1 MSSQLSDITTTNPK
15 KDPITI
21 GAPIN
26 IDVEQLGEPVGALP
40 TKIEGDN
47 DDVAEGSAQG
57 TAEASAGD
65 EEEDEEAIA
74 AAVDETSV
82 GLELGDIIDIT
93 APLNEVLNNNR
104 FYIDFINEDK
114 IVLIDLK
121 SFKKVQLNIDENG
134 IIDNNSIANI
144 ALISRNEKKGY
155 ARQNNLLPGTWINI
169 LFGGDVPAI
178 ITGEI
183 TNLEEDMIE
192 ITTFPENR
200 VIYIPF
206 NYQGIPE
213 NIPIEQFEIRR
224 KPEIQ
229 QRVPEVGNPLL
240 ENGKDQEGKEE
251 NEETQDQDVVID
263 PADLYEPDD
272 VDDTEEGDKT
282 ALHPREQQSINKHI
296 LEDQIVFGEFNQPIL
311 QFVDL
316 DVKFKRYNIDVQTN
330 DLLDSLL
337 STIPTNQ
344 QTPTVLNN
352 IHTSIER
359 FTQLRTEFSK
369 FNKNGV
375 IDRITVKSHLHKPL
389 KDLLASSSSNLYW
402 ILPVAKNEKKIY
414 PAENAV
420 VIVDNDVPDISRLQF
435 YEDITNMSTIIEENK
450 TMPISNDQ
458 NKYVELYNSLN
469 PFFTPFNN
477 INPNMDENANV
488 LSQQFISYDKSVII
502 DNYGDLHSSAMN
514 ANALSRK
521 RFFMQ
526 RYVTGLTHL
535 DVIAMNST
543 SMDTTLV
550 PLTPPDKMAIT
561 SYLTLPAPAIQ
572 FSKINLPGT
581 DILTSSNLNTHF
593 LNYWQLLKKNTRV
606 NAIDVHLPDEDAP
619 SIHSANAAIKRKE
632 DQSLKNYFDS
642 INHFVL
648 KTRGN
653 YDAANSAHFLNYLD
667 KVIPTTKDI
676 FNIMAKYIVGKV
688 SLVNIVD
695 VLEPFLIYSGD
706 LTYKQYQIIVSFIDC
721 KISKFN
727 KAMLENK
734 RYFNELKYINP
745 KAVQRRIPF
754 ISTSASLF
762 HESRVMYDMF
772 HSYTYPDN
780 TIARSESEWLKKLM
794 MDDFGNVFNCSV
806 ALSTIYLKYPS
817 HVSELLEFTNVH
829 LKQDRL
835 KDVAED
841 KCANYT
847 IAKKYRVK
855 TEIEADNG
863 VEIYYDKEFDKTPY
877 GLLDDYANERNKLN
891 QDEFERFLVDKLRK
905 KHKFGEQLSQE
916 HAVSMII
923 GMKPIKEGDYAVF
936 FNSVQ
941 NAFEFYVRE
950 NNMWRLDEAATKDMF
965 QGSPDTLCNIQ
976 KDCLYSTQQV
986 DGMCENLT
994 VNKDNIQ
1001 LNAMKNIME
1010 QFDQKYETSKEEQT
1024 TKLLAQ
1030 FDYYVAIIAKL
1041 KEINKYHKFKQTTA
1055 NYEMGLT
1062 LLNDVDIIV
1071 SPYSKYLDIILG
1083 QEDLAKKYENILNFS
1098 RLCTRPP
1105 AERNE
1110 YPNFLYCIK
1119 TNTPLLP
1126 QFLHTLAMAFINNHE
1141 NYVDVLNDVI
1151 RINGVISE
1159 EGDRI
1164 VDKHSGKL
1172 IALAN
1177 FSEEEGFDAAGFQV
1191 RTREVEE
1198 ADWADMQPEETSS
1211 GPGPLI
1217 NVVMSPE
1224 TQLINKIV
1232 NALSS
1237 ATGISIPAQMEFI
1250 VRNVKN
1256 TVISILPTEEEHKER
1271 NEALEKKGKQTTS
1284 YEDQKNALFLYLTL
1298 GMFII
1303 AVQTNVPSVK
1313 TRKSY
1318 PGCSSSFEG
1327 YPLEPGANKSFINYI
1342 ACIAYKIRSNFAPW
1356 SVLLKKKE
1364 DYISSTIFNYIESYL
1379 VQIQEVNQ
1387 NIKSKHEYLQS
1398 AEHRLLSSNI
1408 ASIFS
1413 VKRMTTFLPS
1423 QIPIKMTHL
1432 APVSQH
1438 FNQSL
1443 LDNLHTGSY
1452 KQTDQLNA
1460 LQAIIIRFSYA
1471 IQEEIQKVVT
1481 EVITKNVKK
1490 QNKFNLLIHLGGK
1503 LALENA
1509 CCNEENGNSFLQYF
1523 KDKNADISTFNDIV
1537 QSYSAILRDVKF
1549 YTTPCLF
1556 SSRINTKN
1564 MFPPLDVLFS
1574 SETIYKTFIHY
1585 CGFNSLKPIPTVL
1598 VPLCKDK
1605 PANFNRFEAIE
1616 TQIAKLKNEGREY
1629 TNETMLQLLLI
1640 ISSKNV
1646 INTTIS
1652 QQTMTRL
1659 QKVRAIIE
1667 NVYVKYRGA
1676 IIKTIPQA
1684 FQSHMMTT
1692 MDAYAVAQAG
1702 DENQDDLIDEMRDY
1716 LVNANKNLKKNILQ
1730 FIKTNGKVPRGQ
1742 LERMQNFLTTIME
1755 WGKSAGHNISEDDMY
1770 NSINFIKTYLCNF
1783 IKIFPNVILTQNSL
1797 NTFQM
1802 VVPKH
1807 WNVSPND
1814 ASRIASMVTEY
1825 YTKLHHFYGNSQL
1838 TNVLQKVQS
1847 DLNVIL
1853 ELANDT
1859 PVGTRAGLGT
1869 FDKKTGLYLFEFYI
1883 LTTLHGHI
1891 DAVNAAFVR
1900 PNRAA
1905 KDMDAPLVDAPLAAE
1920 EVEYDEYSSE
1930 ISQGDLKEIKHHVA
1944 GLLMAYLELM
1954 EGHKITVNI
1963 SYDFIMNSVFKI
1975 QQSEKDTFTSKL
1987 EKMSTDARKVD
1998 TLMKAHK
2005 LGDWNKGLQKG
2016 LTTYNK
2022 NLDDDELRAQNES
2035 YQRLE
2040 RRLFANKDANPQNF
2054 EQYADDLLAEAA
2066 IEEASDAEEYG
2077 MDKIGED
2084 FEDGNP
2090 YGEENED

>member
-1 MSSQLSDITTTNPK
+1 MSSQLSDIATSNPK
-15 KDPITI
+15 KAPIKI
-21 GAPIN
+21 GDPIN
-26 IDVEQLGEPVGALP
+26 IDEAQLGEPIDAPLANVGDQGQGDQEE
-40 TKIEGDN
+40 EG
-47 DDVAEGSAQG
+47 
-57 TAEASAGD
+57 AGD
-65 EEEDEEAIA
+65 QGQGGQEEEGTVEEN
-74 AAVDETSV
+74 TGV
-82 GLELGDIIDIT
+82 GLELGDIIDIV
-93 APLNEVLNNNR
+93 APLNELLNNNR
-104 FYIDFINEDK
+104 FFIDFINEDK
-114 IVLIDLK
+114 IILIDLK
-121 SFKKVQLNIDENG
+121 SFKKIQLNIDENG
-134 IIDNNSIANI
+134 VIDNNSIANI

-155 ARQNNLLPGTWINI
+155 ARQNNLLPGIWVNI
-169 LFGGDVPAI
+169 HFGGDVPAI

-192 ITTFPENR
+192 ITTFPGGR

-206 NYQGIPE
+206 NYQGVPE
-213 NIPIEQFEIRR
+213 NLPIEQFEIRR
-224 KPEIQ
+224 KPEP
-229 QRVPEVGNPLL
+229 RKEASAALVG
-240 ENGKDQEGKEE
+240 EEEGVDEGVDEGKEE
-251 NEETQDQDVVID
+251 TGEPGDQDADID
-263 PADLYEPDD
+263 PSDLYEPEDI
-272 VDDTEEGDKT
+272 DDTEEGDKT
-282 ALHPREQQSINKHI
+282 ALQPKQQQAINKHI

-311 QFVDL
+311 QFVEL
-316 DVKFKRYNIDVQTN
+316 DAKFKRYNIDVQTN
-330 DLLDSLL
+330 DLLDSMM

-375 IDRITVKSHLHKPL
+375 IDRMTVKSHLHKPL
-389 KDLLASSSSNLYW
+389 REVLSSSSSNLYW
-402 ILPVAKNEKKIY
+402 ILPVAKNEKKMY
-414 PAENAV
+414 SEDAAV
-420 VIVDNDVPDISRLQF
+420 VIVDNDIPDISRLQF

-458 NKYVELYNSLN
+458 NKYVELYNALN
-469 PFFTPFNN
+469 PFFTPFYNT
-477 INPNMDENANV
+477 NPNSQENANV
-488 LSQQFISYDKSVII
+488 LTQQFATCDKSIII
-502 DNYGDLHSSAMN
+502 DNYGDLQSSAMN

-526 RYVTGLTHL
+526 RYNTGLTHL
-535 DVIAMNST
+535 DVIAKTST
-543 SMDTTLV
+543 SMDTV
-550 PLTPPDKMAIT
+550 VAPLTPSDKMAIT

-581 DILTSSNLNTHF
+581 DILVSSNLNTQF
-593 LNYWQLLKKNTRV
+593 LNYWQLLKKNTRI
-606 NAIDVHLPDEDAP
+606 NTIDVHLIDEEAP
-619 SIHSANAAIKRKE
+619 SVHSANVAKKRKE
-632 DQSLKNYFDS
+632 EQSLKSYFDS

-648 KTRGN
+648 KSRIGEEVSS
-653 YDAANSAHFLNYLD
+653 SAHFLNYLD

-706 LTYKQYQIIVSFIDC
+706 LTYKQYQIIVAFIDC

-727 KAMLENK
+727 KSMLEHK

-745 KAVQRRIPF
+745 KVVLRKETF
-754 ISTSASLF
+754 LSTSVS
-762 HESRVMYDMF
+762 MF
-772 HSYTYPDN
+772 PDSKV
-780 TIARSESEWLKKLM
+780 RSETFNSYLYPYQSIHKSDSELMKKILT
-794 MDDFGNVFNCSV
+794 DDFGNLLNCSV
-806 ALSTIYLKYPS
+806 SISTVYLKYPS
-817 HVSELLEFTNVH
+817 HVSELLEFSNEN
-829 LKQDRL
+829 LKQDRI
-835 KDVAED
+835 KDVADD
-841 KCANYT
+841 KCLNYT

-855 TEIEADNG
+855 TDIDADNG

-877 GLLDDYANERNKLN
+877 GILDDYVNERNKLN
-891 QDEFERFLVDKLRK
+891 QDDFEKFLVDKLQK
-905 KHKFGEQLSQE
+905 KHKFGEQMAEE
-916 HAVSMII
+916 HAVAMII
-923 GMKPIKEGDYAVF
+923 GMKPVKEGDYAVF

-950 NNMWRLDEAATKDMF
+950 TNIWRLDENASKDMF

-976 KDCLYSTQQV
+976 KDCLYSLQKV
-986 DGMCENLT
+986 NGVCESLT
-994 VNKDNIQ
+994 VNKDNLQ
-1001 LNAMKNIME
+1001 LNAMNSIME

-1024 TKLLAQ
+1024 ARLMAQ
-1030 FDYYVAIIAKL
+1030 FNYYVTIIAKL
-1041 KEINKYHKFKQTTA
+1041 KEMHKYNKFKQTVA
-1055 NYEMGLT
+1055 NYELGLS
-1062 LLNDVDIIV
+1062 LVNDTETIV
-1071 SPYSKYLDIILG
+1071 SPYSPFLDIILG
-1083 QEDLAKKYENILNFS
+1083 QDDIAKKYENILKFA

-1105 AERNE
+1105 IERTENA
-1110 YPNFLYCIK
+1110 NFLYCIK
-1119 TNTPLLP
+1119 TNVPLLP
-1126 QFLHTLAMAFINNHE
+1126 QFLYTLAMAFINNHE
-1141 NYVDVLNDVI
+1141 HYADALQDAI
-1151 RINGVISE
+1151 RTNGVISE

-1172 IALAN
+1172 ITLAN
-1177 FSEEEGFDAAGFQV
+1177 FSEEEGFDAAGFQL

-1198 ADWADMQPEETSS
+1198 ADWADIQPDD
-1211 GPGPLI
+1211 PPAGPLI
-1217 NVVMSPE
+1217 QVAMSAE
-1224 TQLINKIV
+1224 TQLIYKIV
-1232 NALSS
+1232 NALST

-1256 TVISILPTEEEHKER
+1256 TVMTVLPTEDEVAER
-1271 NEALEKKGKQTTS
+1271 NEALEKKGKQPTT

-1303 AVQTNVPSVK
+1303 AVQTNVPSIK

-1364 DYISSTIFNYIESYL
+1364 EYISSTIFNYIESYL
-1379 VQIQEVNQ
+1379 AQTQEVIQ
-1387 NIKSKHEYLQS
+1387 NIRSKHEYLQS
-1398 AEHRLLSSNI
+1398 AEHGLLSSDI

-1423 QIPIKMTHL
+1423 QIPVKMTHL

-1443 LDNLHTGSY
+1443 LDNLNTGSY

-1471 IQEEIQKVVT
+1471 IQEEMQKVVT

-1490 QNKFNLLIHLGGK
+1490 QHKLNLLINVGGK
-1503 LALENA
+1503 LALENT

-1523 KDKNADISTFNDIV
+1523 KDKNADIGTFNDIV
-1537 QSYSAILRDVKF
+1537 QSYSAIMRDVKF

-1556 SSRINTKN
+1556 SSRINTKH

-1585 CGFNSLKPIPTVL
+1585 CKFNSLKPTPTVL
-1598 VPLCKDK
+1598 VPLCNDK
-1605 PANFNRFEAIE
+1605 PANFNKFDTIE
-1616 TQIAKLKNEGREY
+1616 TQIGKLKNDGREY
-1629 TNETMLQLLLI
+1629 TNETMLRLLLI

-1652 QQTMTRL
+1652 QQVITRL
-1659 QKVRAIIE
+1659 QKIRAIIE
-1667 NVYVKYRGA
+1667 NVYVSHRA
-1676 IIKTIPQA
+1676 DIIKTVPAA
-1684 FQSHMMTT
+1684 FQGHMMTV
-1692 MDAYAVAQAG
+1692 MDVYAVAAQAEE
-1702 DENQDDLIDEMRDY
+1702 DENLAIDEMRDY
-1716 LVNANKNLKKNILQ
+1716 LVNANKNLKKTILQ
-1730 FIKTNGKVPRGQ
+1730 FIKTHGQVGKGKLDKVHNS
-1742 LERMQNFLTTIME
+1742 LNTIME
-1755 WGKSAGHNISEDDMY
+1755 WGKSVGHNMKTDDMRS
-1770 NSINFIKTYLCNF
+1770 SINFIKTYLCNF
-1783 IKIFPNVILTQNSL
+1783 IKIFPNAILSQNSL
-1797 NTFQM
+1797 NTFKK
-1802 VVPKH
+1802 VIPHH

-1814 ASRIASMVTEY
+1814 AAKISFEVTEY
-1825 YTKLHHFYGNSQL
+1825 YSKLQHFYGNSRL
-1838 TNVLQKVQS
+1838 TNVLQRVPV

-1859 PVGTRAGLGT
+1859 PIGDGIGAGA
-1869 FDKKTGLYLFEFYI
+1869 FDKKTGIYLFEFYF
-1883 LTTLHGHI
+1883 LTTLHGYI
-1891 DAVNAAFVR
+1891 NSINLKPVAAQM
-1900 PNRAA
+1900 RA
-1905 KDMDAPLVDAPLAAE
+1905 DVDLDTPFDGAPLAAE
-1920 EVEYDEYSSE
+1920 DVEYDEYSSE
-1930 ISQGDLKEIKHHVA
+1930 INQGELKDIKHHVA
-1944 GLLMAYLELM
+1944 GLLTSYLELM
-1954 EGHKITVNI
+1954 EGHKIMVNI

-1987 EKMSTDARKVD
+1987 EKMSPDLRKVD
-1998 TLMKAHK
+1998 TLMKTHK

-2054 EQYADDLLAEAA
+2054 EQYADDLLA
-2066 IEEASDAEEYG
+2066 DAEMEDAIDTEEYR
-2077 MDKIGED
+2077 MDNIGED
-2084 FEDGNP
+2084 YEDGNP
-2090 YGEENED
+2090 YGEENNED

>member
-1 MSSQLSDITTTNPK
+1 MSSQLSDIATTNPK
-15 KDPITI
+15 NAPIKI
-21 GAPIN
+21 GDPIN
-26 IDVEQLGEPVGALP
+26 IDEAQLGEPVDAPLA
-40 TKIEGDN
+40 KNLEEG
-47 DDVAEGSAQG
+47 EG
-57 TAEASAGD
+57 TGD
-65 EEEDEEAIA
+65 QEEEVEEDAREEEEEEEGAMA
-74 AAVDETSV
+74 ADTGV
-82 GLELGDIIDIT
+82 GLELGDIIDIV

-104 FYIDFINEDK
+104 FFIDFINEDK
-114 IVLIDLK
+114 IILIDLK

-134 IIDNNSIANI
+134 VVDNNSISNI

-169 LFGGDVPAI
+169 HFGGDVPAI

-206 NYQGIPE
+206 NYQGLPE
-213 NIPIEQFEIRR
+213 NLPIEQFEIRK
-224 KPEIQ
+224 KPEPRKQDLQEIG
-229 QRVPEVGNPLL
+229 PSALL
-240 ENGKDQEGKEE
+240 GEEEGKEGR
-251 NEETQDQDVVID
+251 EETGDQDADID
-263 PADLYEPDD
+263 PEDLYEPEDI
-272 VDDTEEGDKT
+272 DDTEEPDKT
-282 ALHPREQQSINKHI
+282 AMQSKQQQAINKHI
-296 LEDQIVFGEFNQPIL
+296 LEDQIVFGEFNQAIL
-311 QFVDL
+311 QFVEL

-330 DLLDSLL
+330 DLLDSMM

-344 QTPTVLNN
+344 QTPSVLNN

-375 IDRITVKSHLHKPL
+375 IDRMTVKSHLHKPL
-389 KDLLASSSSNLYW
+389 KDILASSSSNLYW

-414 PAENAV
+414 SEDAAV
-420 VIVDNDVPDISRLQF
+420 VIVDNDIPDISRLQF

-458 NKYVELYNSLN
+458 NKYVELYNALN
-469 PFFTPFNN
+469 PFFSPFYNT
-477 INPNMDENANV
+477 NPNSQENANV
-488 LSQQFISYDKSVII
+488 LVQQFATYDKSIII

-514 ANALSRK
+514 TNALSRK

-526 RYVTGLTHL
+526 RYNTGLTHL
-535 DVIAMNST
+535 DVIANTST
-543 SMDTTLV
+543 SMDTVLA
-550 PLTPPDKMAIT
+550 PLTPADKMAIT

-581 DILTSSNLNTHF
+581 NILVSSNLNTQF
-593 LNYWQLLKKNTRV
+593 LNYWQLLKKNARV
-606 NAIDVHLPDEDAP
+606 NTIDVHLVDEEAP
-619 SIHSANAAIKRKE
+619 SIHSANVAKKRKE
-632 DQSLKNYFDS
+632 EQALKNYFDS

-648 KTRGN
+648 KSRLGE
-653 YDAANSAHFLNYLD
+653 DAANSANSAHFLNYLD

-695 VLEPFLIYSGD
+695 ALEPFLIYSGD

-727 KAMLENK
+727 KSMLEHK
-734 RYFNELKYINP
+734 RAFNELKYINP
-745 KAVQRRIPF
+745 KVLPPLRNTF
-754 ISTSASLF
+754 ISTSAALF
-762 HESRVMYDMF
+762 PDNRVMYDMF
-772 HSYTYPDN
+772 HSYAYPDN
-780 TIARSESEWLKKLM
+780 TKRTSESEWLKKIIT
-794 MDDFGNVFNCSV
+794 DDFGNVFNCSV

-817 HVSELLEFTNVH
+817 HLSDLLEFNNEH
-829 LKQDRL
+829 LKQDRI
-835 KDVAED
+835 KDVADD
-841 KCANYT
+841 KCLNYT

-855 TEIEADNG
+855 TEIDADNG
-863 VEIYYDKEFDKTPY
+863 VEIYYDKEFDNTPY
-877 GLLDDYANERNKLN
+877 GILDDYINERNKLN
-891 QDEFERFLVDKLRK
+891 QDDFEKFLVDKLQK

-923 GMKPIKEGDYAVF
+923 GMKPVKEGDYAVF

-950 NNMWRLDEAATKDMF
+950 TNMWRLDENATKDMF

-976 KDCLYSTQQV
+976 KDCLYSAQQV
-986 DGMCENLT
+986 EGVCESLT
-994 VNKDNIQ
+994 VNKDDLQ
-1001 LNAMKNIME
+1001 LNAMKSIMQ
-1010 QFDQKYETSKEEQT
+1010 QFDQKYEISKEEQT

-1030 FDYYVAIIAKL
+1030 FDYYVAIVAKL
-1041 KEINKYHKFKQTTA
+1041 KEIHKYKKFKQTIA
-1055 NYEMGLT
+1055 NYELGLT
-1062 LLNDVDIIV
+1062 LVNDTEAVV
-1071 SPYSKYLDIILG
+1071 SPYSPFLDIILG
-1083 QEDLAKKYENILNFS
+1083 QDDLAKKYENILKFT

-1105 AERNE
+1105 NERTENTH
-1110 YPNFLYCIK
+1110 FLYCIK

-1126 QFLHTLAMAFINNHE
+1126 QFLYTLAMAFINNHE
-1141 NYVDVLNDVI
+1141 HYADVLQDVI
-1151 RINGVISE
+1151 RIHGVISE

-1177 FSEEEGFDAAGFQV
+1177 FSEEEGFDAAGFQI

-1198 ADWADMQPEETSS
+1198 ADWADMQPEEASA
-1211 GPGPLI
+1211 GPLI
-1217 NVVMSPE
+1217 NVAMSAE
-1224 TQLINKIV
+1224 TQLIYKIV

-1256 TVISILPTEEEHKER
+1256 TVMTILPTEDEVAER
-1271 NEALEKKGKQTTS
+1271 NEALEKKGKQPTS

-1303 AVQTNVPSVK
+1303 AVQTNVPSIK

-1318 PGCSSSFEG
+1318 PGCSSSFDG

-1364 DYISSTIFNYIESYL
+1364 EYISSTIFNYIESYL
-1379 VQIQEVNQ
+1379 AQTQEVIQ

-1398 AEHRLLSSNI
+1398 AEHGLLSSDI

-1423 QIPIKMTHL
+1423 QIPVKMTHL

-1443 LDNLHTGSY
+1443 LDNLNTGSY

-1460 LQAIIIRFSYA
+1460 LQAIIIRFSYG
-1471 IQEEIQKVVT
+1471 IQEEMQKVVT

-1490 QNKFNLLIHLGGK
+1490 QNKLNLLINVGGK

-1523 KDKNADISTFNDIV
+1523 KDKNADIGTFNDIV

-1556 SSRINTKN
+1556 SSRINTKHI
-1564 MFPPLDVLFS
+1564 FPPLDVLFS

-1585 CGFNSLKPIPTVL
+1585 CKFNSLKPIPTVL
-1598 VPLCKDK
+1598 VPLCNDK
-1605 PANFNRFEAIE
+1605 PPNFNRFDTIE
-1616 TQIAKLKNEGREY
+1616 TQIGKLKNDGREY
-1629 TNETMLQLLLI
+1629 TNETMLRLLLI
-1640 ISSKNV
+1640 ISSKNI

-1652 QQTMTRL
+1652 QQVLTRL
-1659 QKVRAIIE
+1659 QKIRGIIE
-1667 NVYVKYRGA
+1667 NVYVNHRA
-1676 IIKTIPQA
+1676 DIIKTVPAA
-1684 FQSHMMTT
+1684 FQGHMMTV
-1692 MDAYAVAQAG
+1692 MDTYAASAASS
-1702 DENQDDLIDEMRDY
+1702 DENLAIDEMRDY
-1716 LVNANKNLKKNILQ
+1716 LVNANKNLKKTILQ
-1730 FIKTNGKVPRGQ
+1730 FIKTHGQVSKGK
-1742 LERMQNFLTTIME
+1742 LEKIHNLLNTIME
-1755 WGKSAGHNISEDDMY
+1755 WGKSVGHNMQTDDMRS
-1770 NSINFIKTYLCNF
+1770 SINFIKTYLCNF
-1783 IKIFPNVILTQNSL
+1783 IKIFPNAILSQNSL
-1797 NTFQM
+1797 NTFQK
-1802 VVPKH
+1802 VIPNH

-1814 ASRIASMVTEY
+1814 ASKISFEVTEY
-1825 YTKLHHFYGNSQL
+1825 YSKLQHFYGNSRL
-1838 TNVLQKVQS
+1838 TSVLQRVPV

-1859 PVGTRAGLGT
+1859 PIGDGAGTGA
-1869 FDKKTGLYLFEFYI
+1869 FDKKTGLYLFEFYF
-1883 LTTLHGHI
+1883 LTTLHGYI
-1891 DAVNAAFVR
+1891 NSINVKSLKPAAAM
-1900 PNRAA
+1900 RA
-1905 KDMDAPLVDAPLAAE
+1905 DPGTPFSEAPLAAE
-1920 EVEYDEYSSE
+1920 DVEYDEYSSE
-1930 ISQGDLKEIKHHVA
+1930 INQGELKDIKHHVA
-1944 GLLMAYLELM
+1944 GLLMSYLDLM
-1954 EGHKITVNI
+1954 EGHKIMVNI

-1987 EKMSTDARKVD
+1987 EKMSPDVRKVD

-2005 LGDWNKGLQKG
+2005 IGDWNKGLQKG

-2022 NLDDDELRAQNES
+2022 NLDDDELRAQNEN

-2040 RRLFANKDANPQNF
+2040 RRLFANKNANPQNF
-2054 EQYADDLLAEAA
+2054 EQYADDLLAEAEMEDA
-2066 IEEASDAEEYG
+2066 IDNEEYG
-2077 MDKIGED
+2077 MGNIGDD

-2090 YGEENED
+2090 YGEENNED